1 MNLAT
6 SLSEVPRVGPVYQK
20 RLKGLGIANVRD
32 LLFYFPRAYEDF
44 SKITPIAEL
53 KEGMGFCVA
62 GKILEIQEVRTFKK
76 RMSLTTALLEDTT
89 GAVRV
94 LWFNQPY
101 LITSIKEGDEIYLAG
116 KVIRDMKGI
125 YFANP
130 ASEKPM
136 LHPGGVKNGTLHP
149 PGGLTHV
156 GRIFSLFDG
165 KYGVFFL

>member
-53 KEGMGFCVA
+53 KEGMSFCVA

-76 RMSLTTALLEDTT
+76 RMSLITALLEDKT
-89 GAVRV
+89 GALRV
-94 LWFNQPY
+94 LWLNQPY
-101 LITSIKEGDEIYLAG
+101 LVGVLKRGDEVFLAG
-116 KVIRDMKGI
+116 KIMRNSKGI

-130 ASEKPM
+130 AHEKPTS
-136 LHPGGVKNGTLHP
+136 HPGGVKYG
-149 PGGLTHV
+149 GGLTHV
-156 GRIFSLFDG
+156 GR
-165 KYGVFFL
+165 